1 MTEIGVPDPLEPE
14 IEVIP
19 LVDPVPGPL
28 ELPAFE
34 PVVEPE
40 RVPA

>member
-19 LVDPVPGPL
+19 LHEPVPNPY
-28 ELPAFE
+28 ELPLPQPAPERE
-34 PVVEPE
+34 PV
-40 RVPA
+40 PA